1 MSAIRRFLAVSVVTA
16 AILGAAAAPSSAV
29 VGGNDASPGE
39 YPAVAEITFGPF
51 LCTGTLIT
59 PDWVLS
65 AGHCGSVTGAAVAT
79 PASWPPQL
87 INVRIGGVNQNELM
101 AIGWSYAAV
110 VHLGLA
116 PAVVFHAGGYQDGG
130 QTYLRNVAEGR
141 YLAVPM
147 LQWVGLTL
155 DRKRACEEGA
165 APYPHMRS
173 WLRTE

>member
-1 MSAIRRFLAVSVVTA
+1 MWTGEQMSGPQIADPVASLIVDFLREIGLDVQVRTLTEPTFLPGIRIERGGLVVDPARLTYPGDLLHEAGHLAVVPPA
-16 AILGAAAAPSSAV
+16 ARATMHD
-29 VGGNDASPGE
+29 DAGDDQ
-39 YPAVAEITFGPF
+39 T
-51 LCTGTLIT
+51 
-59 PDWVLS
+59 
-65 AGHCGSVTGAAVAT
+65 
-79 PASWPPQL
+79 
-87 INVRIGGVNQNELM
+87 NELM
-101 AIGWSYAAV
+101 SIGWSYAAV

-155 DRKRACEEGA
+155 DRKRAREEGA